1 MAICMHNNE
10 KTSIVSSNLT
20 LTVYRHDCKDCGR
33 SFYVTEST
41 VPDILKEE
49 VQK

>member
-1 MAICMHNNE
+1 MNCTHPNE
-10 KTSIVSSNLT
+10 KTSIVSSNMT
-20 LTVYRHDCKDCGR
+20 STVYRSDCKDCGR

-49 VQK
+49 V

>member
-10 KTSIVSSNLT
+10 KTSIVASNLT

-49 VQK
+49 V